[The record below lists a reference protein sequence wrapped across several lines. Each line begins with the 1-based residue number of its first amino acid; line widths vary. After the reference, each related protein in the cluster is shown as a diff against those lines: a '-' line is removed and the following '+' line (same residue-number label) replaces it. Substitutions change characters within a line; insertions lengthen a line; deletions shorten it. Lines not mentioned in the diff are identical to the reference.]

1 MGGRHGRLAAGLLTA
16 VLLLTGCAGS
26 GDGGTGSKGAG
37 GTGGT
42 GTTKAASPPDNG
54 IGKAKPAD
62 VIDRAYD
69 ALASASSVRIKGDM
83 EDKGDKVKMDLRL
96 TSNDEASGWIET
108 EGSRLHIIRIRTQA
122 WIKGRA
128 FLEATGGKEM
138 AELVGDRWVKYPGG
152 AKGADELT
160 DGMDLKSLAKEFKP
174 DDGGIWVK
182 SGNATMHGLPAI
194 RLRAL
199 DGSLFVARTGKP
211 YPLRLDAIGPG
222 QVVDFTEYD
231 RKVKLKAPAGA
242 LDLEKLG
249 AGG

>member
-1 MGGRHGRLAAGLLTA
+1 MGGHRTRTVAALLAG
-16 VLLLTGCAGS
+16 VLLLCGCAGS
-26 GDGGTGSKGAG
+26 DGGGAAKGTGGSG
-37 GTGGT
+37 GGT
-42 GTTKAASPPDNG
+42 GTTKASTPPDNG

-69 ALASASSVRIKGDM
+69 ALASASSVRIKGDL

-108 EGSRLHIIRIRTQA
+108 EGSRLHIIRTRTQA

-174 DDGGIWVK
+174 DDGGIWIK
-182 SGNATMHGLPAI
+182 SGSATMHGLPAI

-199 DGSLFVARTGKP
+199 DGSLFVAKTGKP

-231 RKVKLKAPAGA
+231 RKVKLKPPAGA